1 MKWGET
7 EEVWKCIYLIP
18 LSVTTAYMMSADLW
32 MSPTVKA
39 EILKTFLQQN
49 EAQNDVIRAF

>member
-1 MKWGET
+1 
-7 EEVWKCIYLIP
+7 
-18 LSVTTAYMMSADLW
+18 MSADLW